1 MLIQIY
7 ISNLKNLG
15 LYLIKLSL
23 ILLLIVMVVNVVM
36 SIFKYNFITDLD
48 QKVETV
54 YLYY

>member
-23 ILLLIVMVVNVVM
+23 ILLLIVMVVNIVM